1 MKVGLLDAVEILLF
15 PCISLGCDTNNA
27 PSVQPHL
34 ACESLA
40 QPAWSYS
47 SLICRHCRLF
57 PATISSQA
65 DLT

>member
-1 MKVGLLDAVEILLF
+1 MKVGLLHGVEILLF
-15 PCISLGCDTNNA
+15 PCISLGCDTNND

-34 ACESLA
+34 LA

-47 SLICRHCRLF
+47 SLICRHFRLF
-57 PATISSQA
+57 PVTISSQA